1 MIITSRNVLGGAL
14 VAATLAFAGCGTMST
29 TSMTSASNNLTAAS
43 EVPPNQ
49 SSGAGVV
56 VTKLDKGTRTLRW
69 TVSYSGLTGP
79 VTAGHFHGPAGAGVN
94 AGVAVPFTGSMASPI
109 EGSAVL
115 TEAQVIDLTAGKWY
129 ANLHTAAHPG
139 GEIRAQVVGN

>member
-14 VAATLAFAGCGTMST
+14 VAATLAFAGCGTMSGSTVT
-29 TSMTSASNNLTAAS
+29 TASNNMSAAS
-43 EVPPNQ
+43 EVPPNE
-49 SSGAGVV
+49 SSGSGVV
-56 VTKLDKGTRTLRW
+56 VTKLDKGTRTLHW

-79 VTAGHFHGPAGAGVN
+79 VKAGHFHGPASPGVN
-94 AGVAVPFTGSMASPI
+94 AGVVVPFTGSLSSPI

-115 TEAQVIDLTAGKWY
+115 TEAQVVDLTSGKWY

-139 GEIRAQVVGN
+139 GEIRAQIVGN